1 MDPQRGL
8 CMGCGRT
15 LEEIARWAQM
25 SDAERERIMA
35 QLPARRGAA
44 GNSGNSGSVPELRS

>member
-15 LEEIARWAQM
+15 LDEIARWAQM

-35 QLPARRGAA
+35 QLPVRRAA
-44 GNSGNSGSVPELRS
+44 GNSGSVPEFRA